1 MPTSPILRAARRT
14 RERCTM
20 PHHTP
25 SPLSA
30 RRLLPFAAL
39 CITIA
44 LHAGGCAS
52 TSTNSDTMT
61 TAEAAATPAIN
72 PRTLT
77 PLQGQSGSPIT
88 WPELVSTLA
97 AADVVVIGENHGHAL
112 GLSAAAAIFDDILAA
127 NPAAVLSL
135 EFIERD
141 EQPALDDYLAGIIDE
156 KTFRESTKRTEG
168 NYPDG
173 HRRMVEAAKAANRP
187 VIAANAPRRY
197 VRLARLEGYER
208 LQKLSPEQRRLFR
221 IPDSLPEGRYRTDFE
236 KIMRDMASQGHGA
249 ASATPGQAT
258 PPPSTPDPA
267 AEAALTARIAATFR
281 SQVLWDWT
289 MADSI
294 VRALDSGR
302 PVVHVVGRFHSDFR
316 GGTIEAI
323 QRLRPAARVIT
334 ISMIDDTSNS
344 LRDEDKSR
352 ADFIIYTGPAPKP

>member
-1 MPTSPILRAARRT
+1 MSLAAICMT
-14 RERCTM
+14 
-20 PHHTP
+20 
-25 SPLSA
+25 L
-30 RRLLPFAAL
+30 
-39 CITIA
+39 A
-44 LHAGGCAS
+44 LHVGGCAS
-52 TSTNSDTMT
+52 TSTKSDTMT
-61 TAEAAATPAIN
+61 TAESAAEPGVN
-72 PRTLT
+72 PRSLT
-77 PLQGQSGSPIT
+77 PLHGETGSPIT
-88 WPELVSTLA
+88 WSELVSTLA
-97 AADVVVIGENHGHAL
+97 GADVVVIGENHGHAL
-112 GLSAAAAIFDDILAA
+112 GLAAAAAIFDDILAA

-141 EQPALDDYLAGIIDE
+141 EQPTLDDYLAGIIDE
-156 KTFRESTKRTEG
+156 KTFREATKRTEG

-221 IPDSLPEGRYRTDFE
+221 IPDALPEGRYRADFE
-236 KIMRDMASQGHGA
+236 KVMRDMASQGHGA
-249 ASATPGQAT
+249 ASVTPGQAT
-258 PPPSTPDPA
+258 PPSVTPDPA
-267 AEAALTARIAATFR
+267 AEAALAARIAATFR

-294 VRALDSGR
+294 VRGLDSGR

-323 QRLRPAARVIT
+323 ERLRTAGRVIT

-344 LRDEDKSR
+344 LREEDKSR
-352 ADFIIYTGPAPKP
+352 ADFIIYTGPAAK